1 MALRRPHPPNRDWN
15 RLKRKWNETRAA
27 RRRRVTICIA
37 ATCQY
42 KGKDAVV
49 LCADYQGT
57 RGDYIKADDT
67 YKFWHFYE
75 GCGAIGWAGD
85 ADKAIEFVRRFMA
98 VAKQFHEL
106 DKTPGQ
112 QDTDI
117 RVGEYLR
124 LVRSFV
130 AEIKK
135 ERIDAA
141 VRNKFGISLQE
152 YYALD
157 AARRESDI
165 RDTIRSID
173 LGAEFLIVYFDLG
186 EPLFIRIEQSGY
198 VFIDDDDYVAIGSGE
213 PLAAAIFSQ
222 ITEEVQTLPEC
233 LTYVYQAKL
242 AAQNNPFVGDK
253 TVIWILLGDEREL
266 LPSEKAWQIL
276 WQTPGISLAKVS
288 PKLKKLGEKMMTEH
302 PQYPNKGGA

>member
-1 MALRRPHPPNRDWN
+1 M
-15 RLKRKWNETRAA
+15 
-27 RRRRVTICIA
+27 TICIA
-37 ATCQY
+37 ATCKY
-42 KGKDAVV
+42 EGKDAVV

-85 ADKAIEFVRRFMA
+85 ADSAIEFVRRFMA
-98 VAKQFHEL
+98 VAKQFHAL

-117 RVGEYLR
+117 RVGEYLK
-124 LVRSFV
+124 LVRNFV
-130 AEIKK
+130 AEIKR

-157 AARRESDI
+157 AEKREPDI
-165 RDTIRSID
+165 RETIKSVD
-173 LGAEFLIVYFDLG
+173 LNAEFLVVYFDLE
-186 EPLFIRIEQSGY
+186 EPLFIRIEQDGY
-198 VFIDDDDYVAIGSGE
+198 AYVDDDDYVAIGAGE

-222 ITEEVQTLPEC
+222 IEEEVQNLQEC
-233 LTYVYQAKL
+233 LTWVYQAKL
-242 AAQNNPFVGDK
+242 AAENNPFVGDK
-253 TVIWILLGDEREL
+253 TVMWVLLGDENEFQPSDEAWEILEKILAYL
-266 LPSEKAWQIL
+266 LQKLIRNLPN
-276 WQTPGISLAKVS
+276 LARKS
-288 PKLKKLGEKMMTEH
+288 
-302 PQYPNKGGA
+302 